1 MGKGKRM
8 VDRTRN
14 VKDNTGNAK
23 EAYRTNTRV
32 PIQRG
37 LAISL
42 VASCYFHVTFSD
54 PVEEL

>member
-1 MGKGKRM
+1 M